1 MDSEA
6 KQEVQPKEFNI
17 SQALKEGITRYCMG
31 PILDLARGHLK
42 KDEETFLRF
51 EKLAKRVTYD
61 GIRIIN
67 DTLVKYEHERF
78 TVSQTDELLPKFDKS
93 KQLRTFKDNSSN

>member
-1 MDSEA
+1 MNEES
-6 KQEVQPKEFNI
+6 KELTLNI
-17 SQALKEGITRYCMG
+17 SQAIKEGITRYCMG

-42 KDEETFLRF
+42 KDEAVFTRF

-67 DTLVKYEHERF
+67 DTLVKYDGRY
-78 TVSQTDELLPKFDKS
+78 TISQTDELLPKFDKS
-93 KQLRTFKDNSSN
+93 KQSRFVDEHSK